1 MKKVVKKQL
10 KEDEFVST
18 MTRVIEFVK
27 RRTREIIV
35 IAAAC
40 VFFILLYA
48 GLRFLQAQNVKKES
62 ELLSRMLELR
72 SELGQNPEKLTE
84 LKEMAGRGKFARVA
98 FVLEATYWME
108 KGELEKAKEALAALK
123 PEPRDFIYYQAQDL
137 LGQVNHLQ
145 KNHDLAVAIYE
156 KLEAEKPKE
165 YGLDVILFHKAE
177 AMEGKGDRKAALALY
192 KDIQEKY
199 PQSTYGFDAAERARK
214 IESAA
219 SPSL

>member
-18 MTRVIEFVK
+18 MTKVFEFAK
-27 RRTREIIV
+27 RRRREIIIV
-35 IAAAC
+35 AAAG

-48 GLRFLQAQNVKKES
+48 GLRFLQAQNTKKEG

-72 SELGQNPEKLTE
+72 TELGQDPAKLAE
-84 LKEMAGRGKFARVA
+84 LKQMAGRGKFARFA
-98 FVLEATYWME
+98 FVIEATYWME
-108 KGELEKAKEALAALK
+108 KGELDKAKEALATLP

-137 LGQVNHLQ
+137 LGQINLLE
-145 KNHDLAVAIYE
+145 KNYDQAVAIYQ
-156 KLEAEKPKE
+156 KLEEAKPKE

-177 AMEGKGDRKAALALY
+177 ALEGKGDRQAALALY

-199 PQSTYGFDAAERARK
+199 PQSYYGFDASERVKK
-214 IESAA
+214 IESATP
-219 SPSL
+219 PSL